1 MKRSIDG
8 LKQLDRTLA
17 ATDGALRWVVAAVMI
32 QLMAASFAFLAPL
45 VYGTPITKA
54 NLDSRMWF
62 QGWR

>member
-1 MKRSIDG
+1 M
-8 LKQLDRTLA
+8 
-17 ATDGALRWVVAAVMI
+17 VVAAVMI

>member
-1 MKRSIDG
+1 M
-8 LKQLDRTLA
+8 
-17 ATDGALRWVVAAVMI
+17 VAAVTI

-45 VYGTPITKA
+45 VYDTPITKA